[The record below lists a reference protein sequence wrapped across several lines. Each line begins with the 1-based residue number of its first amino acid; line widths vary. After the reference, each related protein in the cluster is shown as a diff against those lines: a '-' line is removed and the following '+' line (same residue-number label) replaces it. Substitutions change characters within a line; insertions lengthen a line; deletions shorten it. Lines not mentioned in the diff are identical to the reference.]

1 MASQRSRILVVDDDP
16 AVLSLL
22 GAMLGEVY
30 EVLLAEDPNAAL
42 AIEQPLDAIICDQ
55 RMPDM
60 NGVELLALFRQRD
73 ATMVRILLT
82 GYEDLD
88 AAIDAVNLGAI
99 HHYLNKPVR
108 RHELFE
114 VLERL
119 LEEHVQQQHQQR
131 LAQRHEVLDEVLGE
145 MDHKA
150 PSLR

>member
-73 ATMVRILLT
+73 ATMVRICT
-82 GYEDLD
+82 
-88 AAIDAVNLGAI
+88 
-99 HHYLNKPVR
+99 
-108 RHELFE
+108 
-114 VLERL
+114 
-119 LEEHVQQQHQQR
+119 
-131 LAQRHEVLDEVLGE
+131 
-145 MDHKA
+145 
-150 PSLR
+150 